1 VEEAVLKSA
10 GDPMILVEKLRR
22 LGAREQALAMC
33 EDLIRETP
41 EDPEPLWAAA
51 LIAREAGKPQLAL
64 PLLERAVAL
73 APGRADLLCD
83 LAAVL
88 EEVGEDAGA
97 EESFAKAVV
106 ADPACRRARLA
117 LAEICE
123 GRGRT
128 RDAIRH
134 LDILVGHDP
143 AALEPRTRLAL
154 LLAATGDEERAA
166 EITRDT
172 MRYAEIA
179 LADACRRIRSQGAD
193 TPADE
198 KETERL
204 AWSYAL
210 LSGAL
215 AGADIARFEERRGK
229 IGEALRNYRRTLGVL
244 IGGGSG

>member
-1 VEEAVLKSA
+1 
-10 GDPMILVEKLRR
+10 MILVEKLRQR
-22 LGAREQALAMC
+22 GAHGQALALC
-33 EDLIRETP
+33 EDLARAAP
-41 EDPEPLWAAA
+41 EDPEPLQAAA
-51 LIAREAGKPQLAL
+51 RIAREAGKPQLAL

-88 EEVGEDAGA
+88 QEVGEDAGA
-97 EESFAKAVV
+97 EETFARAVV
-106 ADPACRRARLA
+106 ADPACGPARLA
-117 LAEICE
+117 LAEMCE
-123 GRGRT
+123 AQGRT

-134 LDILVGHDP
+134 LDILVEHDP

-154 LLAATGDEERAA
+154 LLTANGEDERAA
-166 EITRDT
+166 AIARDT

-179 LADACRRIRSQGAD
+179 LAEVCRRIRSHGAD

-198 KETERL
+198 KEVARL

-229 IGEALRNYRRTLGVL
+229 VEAALRSYRRTLGVL
-244 IGGGSG
+244 VGGGS

>member
-1 VEEAVLKSA
+1 MREAPD
-10 GDPMILVEKLRR
+10 DP
-22 LGAREQALAMC
+22 G
-33 EDLIRETP
+33 
-41 EDPEPLWAAA
+41 PLWAAA
-51 LIAREAGKPQLAL
+51 LIARDSGRPQLAL
-64 PLLERAVAL
+64 PLLERAAAL

-88 EEVGEDAGA
+88 QEVGEDAGA
-97 EESFAKAVV
+97 EETFMKAV
-106 ADPACRRARLA
+106 ADDPACRPARLA

-123 GRGRT
+123 AQGRT

-134 LDILVGHDP
+134 LDILVRHDP

-154 LLAATGDEERAA
+154 LLVASGDEERAT
-166 EITRDT
+166 EVTRDT

-179 LADACRRIRSQGAD
+179 LAEAYRRIQTPDRD

-198 KETERL
+198 KDVEQL
-204 AWSYAL
+204 AWCYAL

-229 IGEALRNYRRTLGVL
+229 VGAALKSYRRTLGVL
-244 IGGGSG
+244 LGGGIG